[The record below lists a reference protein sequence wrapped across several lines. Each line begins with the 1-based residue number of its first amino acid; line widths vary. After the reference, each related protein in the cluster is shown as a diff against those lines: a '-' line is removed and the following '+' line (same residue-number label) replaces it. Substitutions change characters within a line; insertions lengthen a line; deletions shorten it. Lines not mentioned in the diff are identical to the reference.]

1 MEIKIDKKFFIKF
14 GIIIILCFAC
24 FCTGRGR
31 FLRIRGASE
40 DGIRAEQQVEQL
52 SDRVRG
58 LEAELRLRIEQC
70 EQLEGQLNS
79 IGDGLDESIRAAG
92 SIRDDIKRGTEELR
106 GSNQI
111 IAELRKRF
119 TQYEIRIGELTE
131 DLRRIKEGTS
141 K

>member
-24 FCTGRGR
+24 FCTGR
-31 FLRIRGASE
+31 FIRIRGASE

-52 SDRVRG
+52 SDRVG
-58 LEAELRLRIEQC
+58 SLETELRLRIEQC
-70 EQLEGQLNS
+70 EQLEGQLDS
-79 IGDGLDESIRAAG
+79 IGIGIDESIRAAG

-106 GSNQI
+106 GGNQI
-111 IAELRKRF
+111 IIELRKRF

-131 DLRRIKEGTS
+131 DLRRIKEGSS
-141 K
+141 KQ

>member
-24 FCTGRGR
+24 FCTGR
-31 FLRIRGASE
+31 FLRVRGASE

-52 SDRVRG
+52 SDRVG
-58 LEAELRLRIEQC
+58 SLETELRLRIEQC

-111 IAELRKRF
+111 IIELRKRF

-131 DLRRIKEGTS
+131 DLRRIKEGSS
-141 K
+141 KQ

>member
-24 FCTGRGR
+24 FCTGR
-31 FLRIRGASE
+31 FIRIRGASE

-52 SDRVRG
+52 SDRVG
-58 LEAELRLRIEQC
+58 SLETELRLRIEQC
-70 EQLEGQLNS
+70 EQLEGQLDS
-79 IGDGLDESIRAAG
+79 IGIGIDESIRAAG

-106 GSNQI
+106 GGNQI
-111 IAELRKRF
+111 IIELRKRF

-131 DLRRIKEGTS
+131 DLRRIKEGPS
-141 K
+141 KQ

>member
-24 FCTGRGR
+24 FCTGR

-52 SDRVRG
+52 SDRVG
-58 LEAELRLRIEQC
+58 SLETELRLRIEQC
-70 EQLEGQLNS
+70 EQLEGQLDS
-79 IGDGLDESIRAAG
+79 IGDELDESIRAAG

-111 IAELRKRF
+111 IIELRKRF
-119 TQYEIRIGELTE
+119 TQYETRIGELTE
-131 DLRRIKEGTS
+131 DLRRIKEGSS
-141 K
+141 KQ